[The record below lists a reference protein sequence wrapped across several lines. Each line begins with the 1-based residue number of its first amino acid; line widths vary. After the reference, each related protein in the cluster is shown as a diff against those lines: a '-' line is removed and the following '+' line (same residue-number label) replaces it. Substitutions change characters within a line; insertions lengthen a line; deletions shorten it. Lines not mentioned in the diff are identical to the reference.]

1 MATLLIKAEDIT
13 KNTPM
18 GGNIDV
24 NKYLFVIKDSQQF
37 VIKPILGT
45 KLYDKII
52 TDYEGDTLAGDY
64 LILVNDYIKPILVAS
79 VFAEFIPVHAFMIS
93 NGGISKFAPENS
105 QPATKNEVDY
115 LAQTQRNKASVYI
128 ERLEK
133 FLCDTDLPEY
143 TCNQDNDY
151 DVKPH
156 RNINY
161 MGGWDI

>member
-1 MATLLIKAEDIT
+1 
-13 KNTPM
+13 
-18 GGNIDV
+18 V
-24 NKYLFVIKDSQQF
+24 
-37 VIKPILGT
+37 
-45 KLYDKII
+45 
-52 TDYEGDTLAGDY
+52 
-64 LILVNDYIKPILVAS
+64 LVNAYIMPIFVAT
-79 VFAEFIPVHAFMIS
+79 VFAAFIPFHAFMIP
-93 NGGISKFAPENS
+93 NGDISKFAAQNS

-115 LAQTQRNKASVYI
+115 LAQTQRNKTSVYI
-128 ERLEK
+128 ERSVK